1 MYLMI
6 KEQLVLIKTH
16 FSEDQKYNFGHLT
29 QSFTVLSIYKYTYSA
44 EYAPYRVKFGTLSLT
59 NGKDCCSFICQCKT
73 FNLL

>member
-29 QSFTVLSIYKYTYSA
+29 QSFTNYILTLLSMLHIVL
-44 EYAPYRVKFGTLSLT
+44 
-59 NGKDCCSFICQCKT
+59 
-73 FNLL
+73 NLALFH

>member
-29 QSFTVLSIYKYTYSA
+29 QSFTNCNYILTLLSMLHIVL
-44 EYAPYRVKFGTLSLT
+44 
-59 NGKDCCSFICQCKT
+59 
-73 FNLL
+73 NLALFH